1 VLQVAVTDDVVVCDG
16 PVEHHYDHDGVQVYF
31 DARDDADRDDAS
43 LSGVYGLVLI
53 PASNDGG
60 SARIV
65 PIGPGRS
72 GTDAAVSGAPSI
84 EGVELRSA
92 RRADGYDLELR
103 LPLARLGRVPTPGDR
118 IGFDL
123 IVNDNDGTFR
133 RAQQMIWTGAG
144 GSRIWLRRDYHPPRS
159 YGSLVL

>member
-1 VLQVAVTDDVVVCDG
+1 VTDDVVSCDG
-16 PVEHHYDHDGVQVYF
+16 PVEQEFDHDGVQVYF

-43 LSGVYGLVLI
+43 LAGVCAFVLV
-53 PASNDGG
+53 PASNGGG

-84 EGVELRSA
+84 EGLELRSA
-92 RRADGYDLELR
+92 RRADGYDLDLR
-103 LPLARLGRVPTPGDR
+103 LPLTRLGRIPESGDK

-144 GSRIWLRRDYHPPRS
+144 GSRIWLRRDYHPPQDF
-159 YGSLVL
+159 GILVF